1 MSIFNLFS
9 GPAPLFSNPT
19 KLISGISSDDYVRIS
34 QADASREYGQV
45 SVVQTGYFVPNETGD
60 HQFKIRAGAGAFL
73 AINGVTLINTTAST
87 LTTSANISLTVGKS
101 YSFVFS
107 ASLAT
112 QGAAD
117 MSVQTFVYNVGGG
130 SDKEIQDNQIYSI
143 NDPLSNPLYSANSV
157 LQAMIASQT
166 PAYLNPIANIMP
178 TDISFNNS
186 IATVPCPAIIPSN
199 SNSVLNSM
207 NNAFL
212 YPLPAQT
219 PQTCYRDIVI
229 MPPVVDITRPNP
241 TVSQPSGTYITTSS
255 AGDFVTDGTY
265 GYAKSKYWLNHKAV

>member
-1 MSIFNLFS
+1 MSIYNLFS

-19 KLISGISSDDYVRIS
+19 KLISGISSDDFVRIS
-34 QADASREYGQV
+34 QANASREYGQV
-45 SVVQTGYFVPNETGD
+45 SVVQTGYFVPSATGN
-60 HQFKIRAGAGAFL
+60 HVFKIRAGAGAFL
-73 AINGVTLINTTAST
+73 AINGVTLIDTTAST
-87 LTTSANISLTVGKS
+87 LTTSSPISLTQGKS

-107 ASLAT
+107 SSLAT
-112 QGAAD
+112 QGASD

-130 SDKEIQDNQIYSI
+130 ADQEIQDNQLYSI
-143 NDPLSNPLYSANSV
+143 NDPLSNPLYSANTV

-207 NNAFL
+207 NNTFL

-229 MPPVVDITRPNP
+229 MPPVVDTTRPNP
-241 TVSQPSGTYITTSS
+241 TSTSVNNTNPAS
-255 AGDFVTDGTY
+255 SSRATILYRGMAGLQLQAF
-265 GYAKSKYWLNHKAV
+265 